1 MHIKLP
7 TGHYAIAKH
16 VGTIK
21 FSSKFSITHVLYVP
35 EFHFNL
41 LSVSKISDSLNCI
54 VSFNGSKCLIQE
66 KNTQKLIGSSERREE
81 LYYLT
86 PPDKMACS
94 SSIVNSPS
102 TLLPDSALWHF
113 RLGHLSFSR
122 INTLHS
128 KFPFVNVDSKATCDV
143 CHFAK
148 HRKLPFIPSCNK
160 AKQPFELIHF
170 DIWGPI
176 SIKSIHGHSYFLTA
190 VDDFSRYTWLTLM
203 KTKAETRQHIVDF
216 ITLIENQFSCQ
227 VKIIRS
233 DNGLEFLMPTFY
245 SSKGILHQ
253 RSCVETPQQNA
264 RVERNHQHILN
275 IVRALLFQSNLPK
288 QFWSYVAIHAVFI
301 INRVTS
307 PIIDNNTPY
316 FLLHKQSPDLNQLKI
331 FGSLVFSSTLQANRS
346 KLASRRKCVFL
357 GYKHGMKGVVLLGIH
372 NKEIFVSR
380 NVTHHENI
388 FPYQPVSSP
397 PLWNY
402 YSNTSPT
409 FSNQNSNPNP
419 SDHNDSSVHNDSTSY
434 QKISHISP
442 TQTPLDKHNDN
453 SPTTELTDTPL
464 SSSSKPTRIKNAPSY
479 LADYVFN
486 SSFSTAPAPKSSGTF
501 YPIASFHSYAHLSS
515 SHKAFSMS
523 VTQCT
528 EPKTYKEACQSE
540 CWLKAMKSE
549 LDALAKNGT
558 WSIVDL
564 PHNVKPI
571 GSKWVYK
578 IKHKADGS
586 IERYKARLVSK
597 GYNQVEG
604 VDFFDTFSP
613 VAKLTTV
620 RILLAIASIKNWH
633 LHQLDVNNAFLHG
646 DLQEHVYMT
655 IPGSGMRS

>member
-66 KNTQKLIGSSERREE
+66 KNTQKMIGSGERREE

-86 PPDKMACS
+86 PPDKMGCS

-203 KTKAETRQHIVDF
+203 KTKAKTRQHIVDF
-216 ITLIENQFSCQ
+216 ITLIENHFSCH

-233 DNGLEFLMPTFY
+233 NNGLEFLMPTFY

-264 RVERNHQHILN
+264 RVERKHQHILN
-275 IVRALLFQSNLPK
+275 IVRALLFQSDLPK
-288 QFWSYVAIHAVFI
+288 QFWSYAAIHAVLI
-301 INRVTS
+301 MNRVTS
-307 PIIDNNTPY
+307 TITDNNTPY
-316 FLLHKQSPDLNQLKI
+316 FLLHKQSPDLNQLKV
-331 FGSLVFSSTLQANRS
+331 FGSLVFSSTLQANRN
-346 KLASRRKCVFL
+346 KLAFRARKCVFL
-357 GYKHGMKGVVLLGIH
+357 SYKHGMKGPVLLDIH
-372 NKEIFVSR
+372 NKEVFVSR
-380 NVTHHENI
+380 NVTYHETI

-402 YSNTSPT
+402 YPNTSI
-409 FSNQNSNPNP
+409 SNQDSNHNV
-419 SDHNDSSVHNDSTSY
+419 SDHNDFTSSDQNLSHN
-434 QKISHISP
+434 SP
-442 TQTPLDKHNDN
+442 TQTPFDIPIDT
-453 SPTTELTDTPL
+453 SPTHELTDTPFSPPSKL
-464 SSSSKPTRIKNAPSY
+464 TRIRKAPSYQTDYVCNSSSSPTP
-479 LADYVFN
+479 
-486 SSFSTAPAPKSSGTF
+486 TPKSSGIL
-501 YPIASFHSYAHLSS
+501 YPIASFYSYAQLSS

-528 EPKTYKEACQSE
+528 EPKTYKEACQSK
-540 CWLKAMKSE
+540 CWLKAMESE

-578 IKHKADGS
+578 VKHKADGS
-586 IERYKARLVSK
+586 IERYKARLVAK

-613 VAKLTTV
+613 VAKLTIV

-646 DLQEHVYMT
+646 DLQEHVYMN
-655 IPGSGMRS
+655 IP